1 LLLIISVRQD
11 NIHANALCDTKH
23 RKYIDWSYKDTY
35 IFRYDLKI
43 IVTTSVSTNVK

>member
-23 RKYIDWSYKDTY
+23 RKYMIGHIKTR
-35 IFRYDLKI
+35 IFFA
-43 IVTTSVSTNVK
+43 TTWKLSWQV